1 MTLTE
6 IRLVVF
12 LVGMGLMWW
21 QLRWLLR
28 AYRRERDRQ
37 PPEDRS
43 SRLFLLS
50 NALVVFVAL
59 ATAVGVYT
67 ARRLALGALLTLI
80 LAEAAKRRFTA
91 G

>member
-1 MTLTE
+1 MTVTE

-12 LVGMGLMWW
+12 LAGMGLMWW

-43 SRLFLLS
+43 ARLFLLS
-50 NALVVFVAL
+50 NALVVFAAL
-59 ATAVGVYT
+59 ATAVGVFA
-67 ARRLALGALLTLI
+67 ARRLALGALLTLT
-80 LAEAAKRRFTA
+80 LAEAAKRRFTK